1 MASTS
6 QLGGE
11 TGSQPYAH
19 LLGLLH
25 HKSPGCHNLC
35 THTGTNWKQ
44 HSWVTQFCDPAT
56 PGSTSSYKHK
66 TNTRTNI
73 VSLHVQNLLHQVL
86 WISQQHQ
93 FWSPRIWPMFSN
105 NHELLLQLG
114 SDSLSFFPKPMRG
127 DCFPNRSFVAI
138 GNCSWPILLL
148 LLLLL
153 QDNWPSVGFALAGGL
168 VLGVGNLLTQYAWP
182 FVGLSIVEVISSSI
196 TVVAGWYLIIL
207 HKILNIDF
215 NMDVGINQHGI
226 RPAIEVVFLW
236 NWISEHFLLSSRYNN
251 YTCISWDKWWGADEE
266 EAGGLLC
273 VWVQEQ
279 LWITSWMI
287 ESTMHRFCFPE
298 WDVFWLLCF

>member
-1 MASTS
+1 
-6 QLGGE
+6 
-11 TGSQPYAH
+11 
-19 LLGLLH
+19 
-25 HKSPGCHNLC
+25 
-35 THTGTNWKQ
+35 
-44 HSWVTQFCDPAT
+44 
-56 PGSTSSYKHK
+56 
-66 TNTRTNI
+66 
-73 VSLHVQNLLHQVL
+73 
-86 WISQQHQ
+86 
-93 FWSPRIWPMFSN
+93 
-105 NHELLLQLG
+105 
-114 SDSLSFFPKPMRG
+114 MRG
-127 DCFPNRSFVAI
+127 DCFPNWGFVAI

-182 FVGLSIVEVISSSI
+182 FVGLSIVEVISASI

-226 RPAIEVVFLW
+226 RPAIEALFLW

-266 EAGGLLC
+266 EAGGLVC
-273 VWVQEQ
+273 VCMQEQ

-287 ESTMHRFCFPE
+287 ESTVHRFCFPE

>member
-25 HKSPGCHNLC
+25 HKSPGCHNLRI
-35 THTGTNWKQ
+35 HTGTNQKQ

-73 VSLHVQNLLHQVL
+73 VSYTCKTSCFKFFEFHNRSSVLESKNLTNVL
-86 WISQQHQ
+86 QQS
-93 FWSPRIWPMFSN
+93 WAVSSARIWF
-105 NHELLLQLG
+105 
-114 SDSLSFFPKPMRG
+114 SLSFFPKPMRG

-196 TVVAGWYLIIL
+196 TVVAGWYLIIP
-207 HKILNIDF
+207 HKILNIYV

-226 RPAIEVVFLW
+226 RPAIEAVFLW
-236 NWISEHFLLSSRYNN
+236 NWISEHFLLSSRYDN

-266 EAGGLLC
+266 EAGGLVC
-273 VWVQEQ
+273 VCMQEQ
-279 LWITSWMI
+279 LWTTSWMI
-287 ESTMHRFCFPE
+287 ESTVHRFCFLE
-298 WDVFWLLCF
+298 